1 MHAAA
6 GGGHFLDAFDDV
18 HAFDDFTE
26 YTVAPALQALAAMI
40 EKIVV
45 GDIDEELC
53 GGRVRILGARHGQR
67 AGHVLQ
73 AVVGF
78 IVDGGPGRFLVE
90 VGVEAAALDHE
101 PIDHPVEQRAV
112 IMTVDDVLLEIG
124 GGVGGL
130 VMIEAYDD
138 IAEIG
143 LQNDHVDFLMVLR
156 TRLGVARLRHA
167 IIAVLHRH
175 AKPAQCPPARSRTD
189 SACRLTPCVSPSRQP
204 EVSSTTMTT
213 DTTSAPNFIRNQI
226 REEVESGKTKAIV
239 TRFPPEPN
247 GFLHIGH
254 AKSICLNFGL
264 AEQFGG
270 ACHLRFDDTNPAK
283 EEQAYIDAIKADVS
297 WLGFEW
303 AGKVR
308 FASDYFDQ
316 LYAWAQHLIR
326 EGKAYVDDLSPDE
339 IREYRGT
346 LTEPGRPSPY
356 RERSPDENLDL
367 LERMRGGE
375 FAEGEKVLRAKI
387 DMASPNINLRDPI
400 LYRIRH
406 AHHHQTGD
414 KWKIYPSYD
423 FAHGQSDAIEGV
435 THSICTLEFEDHRPL
450 YEWLLDNLPV
460 PCTPRQIEFARLNLD
475 YTLTSK
481 RKLKLLVDEDIVD
494 GWDDPRLPTISG
506 MRRRGYTPASIRKFC
521 EMIGVTR
528 ADGGLVD
535 IAMLTHAIR
544 SDLEDNAPRAM
555 CVLKPLKVVL
565 TNVAEGHEEV
575 YDVPG
580 HPARDD
586 MAVRKVP
593 FTRELWIDA
602 DDFME
607 EPPKK
612 FFRLAPGQEV
622 RLRNSYVI
630 RCDEVI
636 KNAAGEI
643 LELRCSVDF
652 DTLGKNPEGRK
663 VKGVI
668 HWVSATHGVPMEVRL
683 YDNLFQVEQPDKDK
697 DADFLE
703 HLNPDSLIVCQAFG
717 EPSLSEVTPESRF
730 QFERVG
736 YFCADRH
743 ACTEGKLVFNRTVGL
758 KDSWAKIQK
767 KG

>member
-1 MHAAA
+1 
-6 GGGHFLDAFDDV
+6 
-18 HAFDDFTE
+18 
-26 YTVAPALQALAAMI
+26 
-40 EKIVV
+40 
-45 GDIDEELC
+45 
-53 GGRVRILGARHGQR
+53 
-67 AGHVLQ
+67 
-73 AVVGF
+73 
-78 IVDGGPGRFLVE
+78 
-90 VGVEAAALDHE
+90 
-101 PIDHPVEQRAV
+101 
-112 IMTVDDVLLEIG
+112 MTNE
-124 GGVGGL
+124 
-130 VMIEAYDD
+130 
-138 IAEIG
+138 
-143 LQNDHVDFLMVLR
+143 
-156 TRLGVARLRHA
+156 T
-167 IIAVLHRH
+167 
-175 AKPAQCPPARSRTD
+175 
-189 SACRLTPCVSPSRQP
+189 TP
-204 EVSSTTMTT
+204 
-213 DTTSAPNFIRNQI
+213 APNFIRNQVRDEI
-226 REEVESGKTKAIV
+226 EGGQVTKIV

-264 AEQFGG
+264 AEQLGG
-270 ACHLRFDDTNPAK
+270 DCHLRFDDTNPAK
-283 EEQAYIDAIKADVS
+283 EEQAYIDAIKEDVS
-297 WLGFEW
+297 WLGFQW
-303 AGKVR
+303 AGPVR

-326 EGKAYVDDLSPDE
+326 EDKAYVDDLSPDE

-346 LTEPGRPSPY
+346 LTAPGKPSPY
-356 RERSPDENLDL
+356 RERSVDENLDL
-367 LERMRGGE
+367 LERMRNGE
-375 FAEGEKVLRAKI
+375 FGEGEKVLRAKI

-406 AHHHQTGD
+406 ASHHQTGD

-423 FAHGQSDAIEGV
+423 FTHGQSDAIEGI

-450 YEWLLDNLPV
+450 YEWFLNNLPV
-460 PCTPRQIEFARLNLD
+460 PAKPRQIEFARLNLD

-481 RKLKLLVDEDIVD
+481 RKLKLLVDEQIVD
-494 GWDDPRLPTISG
+494 GWDDPRMPTISG

-565 TNVAEGHEEV
+565 TNVPEDHEEV

-580 HPARDD
+580 HPARGD

-593 FTRELWIDA
+593 FSRELYIDQ

-607 EPPKK
+607 DAPKK
-612 FFRLAPGQEV
+612 FFRLAPGKEV

-630 RCDEVI
+630 RCDDVV
-636 KNAAGEI
+636 KNEAGDVT
-643 LELRCSVDF
+643 ELHCSVDF

-668 HWVSATHGVPMEVRL
+668 HWVSAAHGVPMEVRL
-683 YDNLFQVEQPDKDK
+683 YDNLFTVEQPDRDK
-697 DADFLE
+697 DVDFLE
-703 HLNPDSLIVCQAFG
+703 HLNPDSLTVCHAIG
-717 EPSLSEVTPESRF
+717 EPSLANAAPEDRF

-743 ACTEGKLVFNRTVGL
+743 ASKPGQLVFNRTVGL
-758 KDSWAKIQK
+758 KDSWAKIKQK
-767 KG
+767 G

>member
-1 MHAAA
+1 
-6 GGGHFLDAFDDV
+6 
-18 HAFDDFTE
+18 
-26 YTVAPALQALAAMI
+26 
-40 EKIVV
+40 
-45 GDIDEELC
+45 
-53 GGRVRILGARHGQR
+53 
-67 AGHVLQ
+67 
-73 AVVGF
+73 
-78 IVDGGPGRFLVE
+78 
-90 VGVEAAALDHE
+90 
-101 PIDHPVEQRAV
+101 
-112 IMTVDDVLLEIG
+112 
-124 GGVGGL
+124 
-130 VMIEAYDD
+130 
-138 IAEIG
+138 
-143 LQNDHVDFLMVLR
+143 
-156 TRLGVARLRHA
+156 
-167 IIAVLHRH
+167 
-175 AKPAQCPPARSRTD
+175 
-189 SACRLTPCVSPSRQP
+189 
-204 EVSSTTMTT
+204 MTT
-213 DTTSAPNFIRNQI
+213 ETSSAPNFIRNQI
-226 REEVESGKTKAIV
+226 REEIESGQSQKIV

-270 ACHLRFDDTNPAK
+270 DCHLRFDDTNPAK
-283 EEQAYIDAIKADVS
+283 EEQAYIDAIKEDVS
-297 WLGFEW
+297 WLGFQW
-303 AGKVR
+303 AGDIR

-316 LYAWAQHLIR
+316 LYAWAQYLIQ

-346 LTEPGRPSPY
+346 LTEAGRPSPY
-356 RERSPDENLDL
+356 RDRSADENLDL
-367 LERMRGGE
+367 LERMRQGE

-423 FAHGQSDAIEGV
+423 FTHGQSDAIEGI
-435 THSICTLEFEDHRPL
+435 THSVCTLEFEDHRPL
-450 YEWLLDNLPV
+450 YEWFLNQLPV
-460 PCTPRQIEFARLNLD
+460 PTKPRQIEFARLNLN

-481 RKLKLLVDEDIVD
+481 RKLKLLVDNGIVE
-494 GWDDPRLPTISG
+494 GWDDPRMPTISG
-506 MRRRGYTPASIRKFC
+506 MRRRGYTPASLRKFC

-555 CVLKPLKVVL
+555 CVLNPLKVVL
-565 TNVAEGHEEV
+565 TNVDEHHEEV
-575 YDVPG
+575 YEVPG
-580 HPARDD
+580 HPARED
-586 MAVRKVP
+586 MPVRKIP
-593 FTRELWIDA
+593 FNRELWIDR

-612 FFRLAPGQEV
+612 FFRLAPGKEV

-636 KNAAGEI
+636 KNAEGEI
-643 LELRCSVDF
+643 EELRCSVDF

-668 HWVSATHGVPMEVRL
+668 HWVSARHGVPVEVRL
-683 YDNLFQVEQPDKDK
+683 YDNLFLVEQPDKDK
-697 DADFLE
+697 DADFLD
-703 HLNPDSLIVCQAFG
+703 HLNPESLVTVKGIG
-717 EPSLSEVTPESRF
+717 EPSLANADNEDRY

-743 ACTEGKLVFNRTVGL
+743 DSRPDHLVFNRTVGL
-758 KDSWAKIQK
+758 KDTWAKMQK

>member
-1 MHAAA
+1 MS
-6 GGGHFLDAFDDV
+6 
-18 HAFDDFTE
+18 TE
-26 YTVAPALQALAAMI
+26 
-40 EKIVV
+40 
-45 GDIDEELC
+45 
-53 GGRVRILGARHGQR
+53 
-67 AGHVLQ
+67 
-73 AVVGF
+73 
-78 IVDGGPGRFLVE
+78 
-90 VGVEAAALDHE
+90 
-101 PIDHPVEQRAV
+101 
-112 IMTVDDVLLEIG
+112 
-124 GGVGGL
+124 
-130 VMIEAYDD
+130 
-138 IAEIG
+138 
-143 LQNDHVDFLMVLR
+143 
-156 TRLGVARLRHA
+156 
-167 IIAVLHRH
+167 
-175 AKPAQCPPARSRTD
+175 
-189 SACRLTPCVSPSRQP
+189 
-204 EVSSTTMTT
+204 SS
-213 DTTSAPNFIRNQI
+213 SAPNFIRNQI
-226 REEVESGKTKAIV
+226 RDEIEAGRAGKIV

-270 ACHLRFDDTNPAK
+270 DCHLRFDDTNPAK
-283 EEQAYIDAIKADVS
+283 EEQAYIDAIKEDVH

-303 AGKVR
+303 AGAVR
-308 FASDYFDQ
+308 FASDYFDR

-326 EGKAYVDDLSPDE
+326 EGKAYVDDLSADE

-356 RERSPDENLDL
+356 RERAPEESLDL
-367 LERMRGGE
+367 LERMRIGE

-414 KWKIYPSYD
+414 AWKIYPSYD
-423 FAHGQSDAIEGV
+423 FTHGQSDALEGI

-450 YEWLLDNLPV
+450 YEWFLDNLPV
-460 PCTPRQIEFARLNLD
+460 PARPRQIEFARLNLN

-481 RKLKLLVDEDIVD
+481 RKLKLLVDEGIVD

-535 IAMLTHAIR
+535 IAMLYHAIR
-544 SDLEDNAPRAM
+544 ADLEDNAPRAM

-565 TNVAEGHEEV
+565 TNVPEDHEEV
-575 YDVPG
+575 YEVPG

-586 MAVRKVP
+586 LGVRQIP
-593 FTRELWIDA
+593 LTRELYIDQ

-612 FFRLAPGQEV
+612 FFRLAPGKEV
-622 RLRNSYVI
+622 RLRNAYVI

-636 KNAAGEI
+636 KGAGGEI
-643 LELRCSVDF
+643 SELRCSVDF

-668 HWVSATHGVPMEVRL
+668 HWVSAAHGVPMEVRL

-697 DADFLE
+697 DADFLD
-703 HLNPDSLIVCQAFG
+703 HLNPESLVVCQAIG
-717 EPSLSEVTPESRF
+717 EPSLARVTPESRF

-743 ACTEGKLVFNRTVGL
+743 AVAEGRLVFNRTVGL

>member
-1 MHAAA
+1 
-6 GGGHFLDAFDDV
+6 
-18 HAFDDFTE
+18 
-26 YTVAPALQALAAMI
+26 
-40 EKIVV
+40 
-45 GDIDEELC
+45 
-53 GGRVRILGARHGQR
+53 
-67 AGHVLQ
+67 
-73 AVVGF
+73 
-78 IVDGGPGRFLVE
+78 
-90 VGVEAAALDHE
+90 
-101 PIDHPVEQRAV
+101 
-112 IMTVDDVLLEIG
+112 MTNE
-124 GGVGGL
+124 
-130 VMIEAYDD
+130 
-138 IAEIG
+138 
-143 LQNDHVDFLMVLR
+143 
-156 TRLGVARLRHA
+156 
-167 IIAVLHRH
+167 
-175 AKPAQCPPARSRTD
+175 
-189 SACRLTPCVSPSRQP
+189 
-204 EVSSTTMTT
+204 TTK
-213 DTTSAPNFIRNQI
+213 APNFIRNQVSDEI
-226 REEVESGKTKAIV
+226 ERGQVTQIV

-264 AEQFGG
+264 AEELGG
-270 ACHLRFDDTNPAK
+270 DCHLRFDDTNPAK
-283 EEQAYIDAIKADVS
+283 EEQAYIDAIKEDVA

-303 AGKVR
+303 AGEVR
-308 FASDYFDQ
+308 FASSYFDQ

-346 LTEPGRPSPY
+346 LTEPGRPSPH
-356 RERSPDENLDL
+356 RERGVEENLEL
-367 LERMRGGE
+367 LERMRVGE

-406 AHHHQTGD
+406 ASHHQTGD
-414 KWKIYPSYD
+414 AWKIYPSYD
-423 FAHGQSDAIEGV
+423 FTHGQSDAIEGV

-450 YEWLLDNLPV
+450 YEWFLNNLPV
-460 PCTPRQIEFARLNLD
+460 PSKPRQIEFARLNLD

-481 RKLKLLVDEDIVD
+481 RKLKLLVDEGIVD
-494 GWDDPRLPTISG
+494 GWDDPRMPTISG

-555 CVLKPLKVVL
+555 CVINPLKVVL
-565 TNVAEGHEEV
+565 TNVEQGFEEV
-575 YDVPG
+575 YEVPG
-580 HPARDD
+580 HPARED
-586 MAVRKVP
+586 MPVRRVP
-593 FTRELWIDA
+593 FTRELYIDR

-607 EPPKK
+607 DAPKK
-612 FFRLAPGQEV
+612 FFRLAPGKEV

-636 KNAAGEI
+636 KDDAGVI
-643 LELRCSVDF
+643 TELRCSVDF

-683 YDNLFQVEQPDKDK
+683 YNNLFMVEQPDRDK

-703 HLNPDSLIVCQAFG
+703 HLNPESLVISQAIG
-717 EPSLSEVTPESRF
+717 EPSLADATPESRY

-743 ACTEGKLVFNRTVGL
+743 LSTPEKLVFNRTVGL

>member
-1 MHAAA
+1 
-6 GGGHFLDAFDDV
+6 
-18 HAFDDFTE
+18 
-26 YTVAPALQALAAMI
+26 
-40 EKIVV
+40 
-45 GDIDEELC
+45 
-53 GGRVRILGARHGQR
+53 
-67 AGHVLQ
+67 
-73 AVVGF
+73 
-78 IVDGGPGRFLVE
+78 
-90 VGVEAAALDHE
+90 
-101 PIDHPVEQRAV
+101 
-112 IMTVDDVLLEIG
+112 MTNE
-124 GGVGGL
+124 
-130 VMIEAYDD
+130 
-138 IAEIG
+138 
-143 LQNDHVDFLMVLR
+143 
-156 TRLGVARLRHA
+156 T
-167 IIAVLHRH
+167 
-175 AKPAQCPPARSRTD
+175 
-189 SACRLTPCVSPSRQP
+189 TP
-204 EVSSTTMTT
+204 
-213 DTTSAPNFIRNQI
+213 APNFIRNQVRDEI
-226 REEVESGKTKAIV
+226 EGGQVTKIV

-264 AEQFGG
+264 AEQLGG
-270 ACHLRFDDTNPAK
+270 ECHLRFDDTNPAK
-283 EEQAYIDAIKADVS
+283 EEQAYIDAIKEDVS

-303 AGKVR
+303 TGPVR

-316 LYAWAQHLIR
+316 LYAWAQHLMR

-346 LTEPGRPSPY
+346 LTAPGKPSPY
-356 RERSPDENLDL
+356 RERSVEENLDL
-367 LERMRGGE
+367 LARMREGE
-375 FAEGEKVLRAKI
+375 FGESKKVVRAKI

-400 LYRIRH
+400 IYRIRH
-406 AHHHQTGD
+406 ASHHQTGD

-423 FAHGQSDAIEGV
+423 FTHGQSDAIEGI

-450 YEWLLDNLPV
+450 YEWFLNNLPV
-460 PCTPRQIEFARLNLD
+460 PAKPRQIEFARLNLD

-481 RKLKLLVDEDIVD
+481 RKLKLLVDEQIVN
-494 GWDDPRLPTISG
+494 GWDDPRMPTISG

-565 TNVAEGHEEV
+565 TNVPEDHEEV
-575 YDVPG
+575 YEVPG

-586 MAVRKVP
+586 MTMRKVP
-593 FTRELWIDA
+593 FSRELYIDQ

-607 EPPKK
+607 DAPKK
-612 FFRLAPGQEV
+612 FFRLAPGKEV

-636 KNAAGEI
+636 KDAAGEI
-643 LELRCSVDF
+643 SELHCSVDF

-668 HWVSATHGVPMEVRL
+668 HWVSASHGVPMEVRL
-683 YDNLFQVEQPDKDK
+683 YDNLFTVEQPDRDK
-697 DADFLE
+697 DVDFLE
-703 HLNPDSLIVCQAFG
+703 HLNPQSLVVCQAIG
-717 EPSLSEVTPESRF
+717 EPSLAEATPESRF

-743 ACTEGKLVFNRTVGL
+743 DTTPEHLVFNRTVGL
-758 KDSWAKIQK
+758 KDSWAKIKQK
-767 KG
+767 G